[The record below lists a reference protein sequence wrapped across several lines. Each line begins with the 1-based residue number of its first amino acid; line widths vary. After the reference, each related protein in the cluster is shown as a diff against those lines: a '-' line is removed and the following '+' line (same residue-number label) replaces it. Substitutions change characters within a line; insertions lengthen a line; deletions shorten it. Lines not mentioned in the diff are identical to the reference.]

1 MNTTQYFGRVIA
13 TIVGVSVPIVAIA
26 LALPGFAQEKS
37 DKTQE
42 RIGVY
47 DSRAV
52 AVAYAGS
59 TFQETRMK
67 DLTAQSKKARE
78 AGDAKEVS
86 RLEAEG
92 QAWQAK
98 LKKQGFGTA
107 PVDDLLA
114 HIAGELPK
122 IQENAGVTRL
132 ISKWNKAE
140 LDKHPKVG
148 QVDITLRLVDAFHP
162 NETQRKRAIEIQKI
176 RPAKL

>member
-1 MNTTQYFGRVIA
+1 MNTTQYLGRLIA
-13 TIVGVSVPIVAIA
+13 AIVGVSVPIVTMA
-26 LALPGFAQEKS
+26 LALPGLAQEKS
-37 DKTQE
+37 HKTQE

-59 TFQETRMK
+59 TFQETKMK

-78 AGDAKEVS
+78 AGGVTEVS
-86 RLEAEG
+86 RLEVEG

-107 PVDDLLA
+107 SVDDLLA
-114 HIAGELPK
+114 HISGELPK
-122 IQENAGVTRL
+122 IQESAGVTRL

-140 LDKHPKVG
+140 LDKHPKAA
-148 QVDITLRLVDAFHP
+148 QVDVTLRLVDAFHP
-162 NETQRKRAIEIQKI
+162 TEIQRKRAIEIQKI